1 TSFIS
6 GRPSRPRHPDPARDR
21 KRGNMATTVKNSS
34 SLLGDEALRLIHQ
47 NWMRRYEFEYEDE
60 EEEEKRFKIFK
71 ATFEEI
77 EKYNTEEEAPL
88 LILSRYSDLTD
99 AEFFALR
106 STIQGELPKDMRDD
120 VTLRRHRRSGE
131 LPEDMQDDVSL
142 RPHRQEDCDACVLH
156 KRGRKS

>member
-1 TSFIS
+1 
-6 GRPSRPRHPDPARDR
+6 
-21 KRGNMATTVKNSS
+21 MATTVKNSS
-34 SLLGDEALRLIHQ
+34 SQLSDETLRLIHQ
-47 NWMRRYEFEYEDE
+47 NWMRRYDFEYEDE

-120 VTLRRHRRSGE
+120 V
-131 LPEDMQDDVSL
+131 SL